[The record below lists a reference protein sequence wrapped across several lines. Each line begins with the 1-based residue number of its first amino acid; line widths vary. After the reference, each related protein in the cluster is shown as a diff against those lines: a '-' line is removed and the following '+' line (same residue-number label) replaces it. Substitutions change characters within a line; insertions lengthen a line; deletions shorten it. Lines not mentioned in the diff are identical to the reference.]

1 MTTKEKKDKW
11 KIDDE
16 LGFVPLPNLA
26 GGTEQPVIASID
38 MALGVNKES
47 KQQEGAAEFI
57 AFMSQGKGQ
66 EVYMGEFEMA
76 PGIKDVK
83 VDSDAAF
90 TSEGEKESYKML
102 NDTLAKAVAS
112 RGIRDTKLNDILG
125 KELQNIATGQD
136 PKEALQRVQD
146 AADQSAK

>member
-1 MTTKEKKDKW
+1 
-11 KIDDE
+11 
-16 LGFVPLPNLA
+16 
-26 GGTEQPVIASID
+26 
-38 MALGVNKES
+38 
-47 KQQEGAAEFI
+47 
-57 AFMSQGKGQ
+57 
-66 EVYMGEFEMA
+66 
-76 PGIKDVK
+76 
-83 VDSDAAF
+83 
-90 TSEGEKESYKML
+90 ML